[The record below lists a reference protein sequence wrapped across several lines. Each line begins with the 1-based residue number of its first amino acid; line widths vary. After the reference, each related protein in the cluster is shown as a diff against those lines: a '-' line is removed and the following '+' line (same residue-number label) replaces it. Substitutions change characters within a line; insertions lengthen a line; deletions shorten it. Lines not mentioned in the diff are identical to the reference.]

1 MCVITRE
8 VYLCSPDL
16 WCRCSWASRASG
28 PAVDQ
33 DVVRLVGPGVPV
45 VQDESLTVG
54 LKKLLGKV
62 HI

>member
-1 MCVITRE
+1 MH
-8 VYLCSPDL
+8 P
-16 WCRCSWASRASG
+16 A

-54 LKKLLGKV
+54 LKKLLGK
-62 HI
+62 IDI

>member
-1 MCVITRE
+1 MQLQEKFTSVHLIFG
-8 VYLCSPDL
+8 VVVLGPVVHP
-16 WCRCSWASRASG
+16 A

-54 LKKLLGKV
+54 LKKLLVK
-62 HI
+62 IDI